1 MALGGDE
8 DAVGAVV
15 HQIKVGLRDLN
26 QGDVPVQAAVE
37 GEVGL
42 LGVDVAGAV
51 VHHHPDLP
59 AALGHDLGDVHPEGG
74 EAALVGP
81 QQRVA
86 GVHAGDVVGA
96 LELQILPHPGLGL
109 RQRQAVGVGSPVVV
123 GAAVLAVQGVPGVGQ
138 GDKLPLSGLRG
149 LGEHGLVD

>member
-1 MALGGDE
+1 MGLGGSGNGQNLLAVGVQDRAGHAGFPGRHRKGVHLEVAVGLGGDE

-81 QQRVA
+81 Q
-86 GVHAGDVVGA
+86 
-96 LELQILPHPGLGL
+96 
-109 RQRQAVGVGSPVVV
+109 
-123 GAAVLAVQGVPGVGQ
+123 
-138 GDKLPLSGLRG
+138 
-149 LGEHGLVD
+149 